1 MVELPVT
8 RVDPKLDE
16 GMPVR
21 GFGSSSEI
29 SGKEQETQQRHAPE
43 ETGPDGNARL
53 TPSTSH
59 RSSRYFLMGDFLVH
73 GLFAIAAGS
82 THGPEFRPTRQG
94 YHGCQSHLGTV
105 RSIMNTMN
113 DVVPLDGLGSAA
125 DLDRPARVDRRPL
138 AIALAITTTFFV
150 VELIG
155 ASISNSL
162 ALLAD
167 AAHMLTDVAALGMA
181 LFAIWLASRPSS
193 PERTFGYLR
202 AEILAAVVNA
212 VSLIVLAIY
221 IFWEAWQRF
230 QEPPEVKSGPLL
242 VVAVAGMLAN
252 IASAWVLSRGS
263 GHRDNLNTRG
273 AFLHVLGDLLGS
285 VATIAAALIIAF
297 TGWYAADPIL
307 SVLIG
312 GLVVFGA
319 WTLLRESVDV
329 LLEAAPR
336 GVVIADVRRAM
347 DAVPGVAG
355 VHDLHVWTVTS
366 GLTALSAHVETDNLA
381 GWDTC
386 MKGLASMLRERF
398 DIAHVTLQP
407 EPPRSASATWD
418 RCSIDAPEGRA
429 ACLTATKTVARA
441 VHAGHQH

>member
-1 MVELPVT
+1 M
-8 RVDPKLDE
+8 
-16 GMPVR
+16 
-21 GFGSSSEI
+21 I
-29 SGKEQETQQRHAPE
+29 
-43 ETGPDGNARL
+43 
-53 TPSTSH
+53 
-59 RSSRYFLMGDFLVH
+59 
-73 GLFAIAAGS
+73 
-82 THGPEFRPTRQG
+82 
-94 YHGCQSHLGTV
+94 
-105 RSIMNTMN
+105 TMN
-113 DVVPLDGLGSAA
+113 DVIPADDLPNLPDPTRTTITTLATTGGHRRRDRPQRG

-138 AIALAITTTFFV
+138 VIAMAITTTFFV
-150 VELIG
+150 VELVG
-155 ASISNSL
+155 AYISNSL

-167 AAHMLTDVAALGMA
+167 AAHMLTDVAALGLA
-181 LFAIWLASRPSS
+181 LFAMWLASRATR

-202 AEILAAVVNA
+202 AEILAALVNA

-221 IFWEAWQRF
+221 IFWEAWQRL

-252 IASAWVLSRGS
+252 IASAWVLSRGG

-319 WTLLRESVDV
+319 WSLLRESVDV

-336 GVVIADVRRAM
+336 GVVVADVRRAM
-347 DAVPGVAG
+347 DAVPGVEG

-366 GLTALSAHVETDNLA
+366 GLTALSAHVETENLA
-381 GWDTC
+381 GWETC
-386 MKGLASMLRERF
+386 MTALATMLREQF
-398 DIAHVTLQP
+398 GIAHVDVATGAAPFRERHLGSLLDRRTRG
-407 EPPRSASATWD
+407 PRRLPD
-418 RCSIDAPEGRA
+418 RDQTGRPRCPRRTPA
-429 ACLTATKTVARA
+429 LTR
-441 VHAGHQH
+441 

>member
-1 MVELPVT
+1 M
-8 RVDPKLDE
+8 
-16 GMPVR
+16 
-21 GFGSSSEI
+21 S
-29 SGKEQETQQRHAPE
+29 A
-43 ETGPDGNARL
+43 
-53 TPSTSH
+53 
-59 RSSRYFLMGDFLVH
+59 
-73 GLFAIAAGS
+73 
-82 THGPEFRPTRQG
+82 
-94 YHGCQSHLGTV
+94 
-105 RSIMNTMN
+105 MN
-113 DVVPLDGLGSAA
+113 DAIPADGLPNAV
-125 DLDRPARVDRRPL
+125 DLDRPPRVVRRPL
-138 AIALAITTTFFV
+138 VIAMAITTTFFI

-155 ASISNSL
+155 AYVSNSL

-167 AAHMLTDVAALGMA
+167 AAHMLTDVAALGLA
-181 LFAIWLASRPSS
+181 LFAMWLATRVTH

-202 AEILAAVVNA
+202 AEILAALVNA
-212 VSLIVLAIY
+212 VTLIVLAIY

-252 IASAWVLSRGS
+252 IASAWVLSRGA

-312 GLVVFGA
+312 GLVILGA

-355 VHDLHVWTVTS
+355 VHDLHIWTVTS

-381 GWDTC
+381 GWQTC
-386 MKGLASMLRERF
+386 MTALATMLRDQF
-398 DIAHVTLQP
+398 GIAHATLQP
-407 EPPRSASATWD
+407 EPPRSANASWD
-418 RCSIDAPEGRA
+418 RCSIDAPEGRV
-429 ACLTATKTVARA
+429 ACLTATKPAARA
-441 VHAGHQH
+441 TYAGHRH